1 MTPAKSLPLLT
12 IGVALFIASSTALA
26 DVVAVVSSRS
36 KVTTLSTNQ
45 LADIFLGRTTRFPN
59 GELAVP
65 IDQAEGSVARDRFYE
80 RVAGKTAAQMKA
92 YWSKLIFTGRG
103 QPPRAV
109 STSGEAK
116 QALGQNVNAVGYI
129 EQNFVDA
136 SVRVLLTP

>member
-1 MTPAKSLPLLT
+1 VTPAKSVPLLT
-12 IGVALFIASSTALA
+12 VGVALFIANSTALA
-26 DVVAVVSSRS
+26 DVVAVVSSS
-36 KVTTLSTNQ
+36 STITTLSTNQ
-45 LADIFLGRTTRFPN
+45 LADIFMGRTTRFPN

-92 YWSKLIFTGRG
+92 YWSKIIFTGRG

-109 STSGEAK
+109 SNSGDVKEALAK
-116 QALGQNVNAVGYI
+116 NPNAVGYI
-129 EQNFVDA
+129 EQNLADA

>member
-1 MTPAKSLPLLT
+1 VTPAKSVPLLT

-45 LADIFLGRTTRFPN
+45 
-59 GELAVP
+59 LAVP